1 MNNPSIFSVNFQVLK
16 EMLTVKQNVLQLVK
30 ETRFN
35 EVDHENDNC

>member
-1 MNNPSIFSVNFQVLK
+1 MHNPSIFSVNLQVLK
-16 EMLTVKQNVLQLVK
+16 EMLTVKQNVLLVK